1 MRMRK
6 RSELEQ
12 EMRSTRTRRT
22 RRTNN
27 NHINQTHIKLTSQS
41 MKSSQHTRTSGG
53 GVPALA
59 GRVQF
64 QLTRIE
70 IDGVVSCTE
79 SDLLVGRRELDL
91 NI

>member
-1 MRMRK
+1 
-6 RSELEQ
+6 
-12 EMRSTRTRRT
+12 
-22 RRTNN
+22 
-27 NHINQTHIKLTSQS
+27 

-70 IDGVVSCTE
+70 IDRVVSCTE

-91 NI
+91 NKEEEVEENHREIEK